1 MTNKEIIERLEWANK
16 RIQNITYSPETFYAI
31 QEAIEII
38 KAHDCNFSKSTD
50 SED

>member
-16 RIQNITYSPETFYAI
+16 RIQDITYSPETFYAI

-38 KAHDCNFSKSTD
+38 KAHDENSSK
-50 SED
+50 EN